1 MKKGFTLVELMISI
15 TIFAGVIG
23 AGYAM
28 YAAQQKSYMRQ
39 QATAELQ
46 QNTRAVLYF
55 LERDIR
61 MAGFD
66 PTEKA
71 SAGVTIARP
80 AQFAYTA
87 DIGGPRASAADEDK
101 SSDSISNGMIDTPS
115 AALNISERTR
125 FALQGD
131 ADFDGIPDA
140 GGTAVLGKEF
150 NGAGG
155 LQPVIENVERLE
167 FFYHLSDGR
176 SLTTVNAADL
186 PMIRSVTVSLLLRAN
201 KAVQRNSN
209 VYYYPASN
217 AARASTGK
225 KWGPF
230 SDNFMRQMAVTE
242 IKLRN
247 MGLIENI

>member
-1 MKKGFTLVELMISI
+1 MQ
-15 TIFAGVIG
+15 AHQG
-23 AGYAM
+23 AALG
-28 YAAQQKSYMRQ
+28 
-39 QATAELQ
+39 
-46 QNTRAVLYF
+46 
-55 LERDIR
+55 
-61 MAGFD
+61 
-66 PTEKA
+66 A
-71 SAGVTIARP
+71 SAEARP
-80 AQFAYTA
+80 AAVVVHRGAHHEQPQAA
-87 DIGGPRASAADEDK
+87 AAGPGALQWSLGVERGGKSRAVVRHAEPPAA
-101 SSDSISNGMIDTPS
+101 S
-115 AALNISERTR
+115 